1 MRLPPADA
9 APVAVGDEFLAE
21 ARYYLTVEYRT
32 KIARLLD
39 ALPPAL
45 LWQRPAEGSNAIGNL
60 LRHLA
65 GNVRQ
70 WIVAGVGGA
79 TSVRDRS
86 GEFAANATS
95 DGADAATL
103 LAHLDAALRDADA
116 VLARLTAADLLTR
129 RTIQS
134 RQVSVLSAVFH
145 VTEHFAMH
153 TGQMILLAKAMAPG
167 RVRFY
172 ADESTGQAKPL
183 WLDALRP
190 VPGTGEAPAAPAAP
204 TAPAAPPAPLAPPA
218 PSGPSAS

>member
-9 APVAVGDEFLAE
+9 APVSLGAEVVAE
-21 ARYYLTVEYRT
+21 ARFYLTVEYRT
-32 KIARLLD
+32 KIAHLLE

-70 WIVAGVGGA
+70 WIVAGVGGSTFA
-79 TSVRDRS
+79 RDRN
-86 GEFAANATS
+86 GEFAADAAT

-103 LAHLDAALRDADA
+103 LAHLDAALRDADT
-116 VLARLTAADLLTR
+116 VLARLTTADLLSR

-134 RQVSVLSAVFH
+134 REISVLSAVLH
-145 VTEHFAMH
+145 VVEHFAMH

-172 ADESTGQAKPL
+172 EDEPLGQAKPL
-183 WLDALRP
+183 WLAALRP
-190 VPGTGEAPAAPAAP
+190 VPGTGDPD
-204 TAPAAPPAPLAPPA
+204 PPPR
-218 PSGPSAS
+218 

>member
-1 MRLPPADA
+1 MRLPSTDAGPAS
-9 APVAVGDEFLAE
+9 VGDEFLAE
-21 ARYYLTVEYRT
+21 ARYFLTVEYRT
-32 KIARLLD
+32 KIAHLLD
-39 ALPPAL
+39 ALPPEL

-70 WIVAGVGGA
+70 WIVAGLGGSTFA
-79 TSVRDRS
+79 RDRS
-86 GEFAANATS
+86 AEFAADAVT

-116 VLARLTAADLLTR
+116 VLAGLAAQPPSVLLER
-129 RTIQS
+129 RRIQS
-134 RQVSVLSAVFH
+134 REITVLSAVFH
-145 VTEHFAMH
+145 VVEHFAMH

-172 ADESTGQAKPL
+172 ADEPTGQAKPL

-190 VPGTGEAPAAPAAP
+190 VPGTNAGAPSDA
-204 TAPAAPPAPLAPPA
+204 TAGAPPHAPDA
-218 PSGPSAS
+218 GP